1 MMLNSLPSYSRSRQT
16 NTCSKGCTN
25 RVTDVVGSYW
35 QSKQTLTSS
44 EGCAQRFTAVGLGLS
59 LRPEPF
65 LNLSSPLT
73 CPGRS
78 TDLDVLVCRVWIK
91 CLNPPGSSKRSN
103 SVTVANSRTLCF
115 AASGKQQTHHC
126 AVTIA
131 LDIPDA
137 ARTN

>member
-1 MMLNSLPSYSRSRQT
+1 MSLVVTGRASRHLRAV
-16 NTCSKGCTN
+16 KDVHKVHGC
-25 RVTDVVGSYW
+25 GPKLS
-35 QSKQTLTSS
+35 
-44 EGCAQRFTAVGLGLS
+44 LS

-91 CLNPPGSSKRSN
+91 CLNSPGSSKRSN

-131 LDIPDA
+131 LDIPVA